1 MKRDY
6 QPVIDAVRGASG
18 NDEARMQRV
27 VDALWDAFAAAGVS
41 WVGFYVADESKPES
55 ERLLLG
61 PRRDKP
67 ACSPI
72 GLHGV
77 CGAGY
82 ASGATQIV
90 ADVRALGESY
100 VACDPR
106 DLSEIVVPIASA
118 NGAVTGVLD
127 LDSFDV
133 GSFDESDDE
142 GLRAVLTAAG
152 FSVPASP
159 TRS

>member
-1 MKRDY
+1 MTRDY
-6 QPVIDAVRGASG
+6 QPVINAVRTALET
-18 NDEARMQRV
+18 DQQRMQCV
-27 VDALWDAFAAAGVS
+27 VDAIWNAFSEQGVS
-41 WVGFYVADESKPES
+41 WVGFYLADESAPAS
-55 ERLLLG
+55 ERLVLG

-82 ASGATQIV
+82 KTGATQV
-90 ADVRALGESY
+90 VRDVRDLGNSY

-106 DLSEIVVPIASA
+106 DLSEIVVPIAGE
-118 NGAVTGVLD
+118 NGAITAVLD

-133 GSFDESDDE
+133 GAFDKSDDE

-152 FSVPASP
+152 FSVPASL
-159 TRS
+159 TRA

>member
-1 MKRDY
+1 
-6 QPVIDAVRGASG
+6 
-18 NDEARMQRV
+18 MQRV
-27 VDALWDAFAAAGVS
+27 VDALWDAFHDAGVS
-41 WVGFYVADESKPES
+41 WAGFYIAEEDRPAS
-55 ERLLLG
+55 ERLILG

-90 ADVRALGESY
+90 RDVKELGENY

-106 DLSEIVVPIASA
+106 DLSEIVIPIAGEGEG
-118 NGAVTGVLD
+118 GAIVAVLD
-127 LDSFDV
+127 LDSFEV
-133 GSFDESDDE
+133 GAFDESDDE
-142 GLRAVLTAAG
+142 GLRAVLGAAG

-159 TRS
+159 SRA